1 MKKIALAFILA
12 SLSFQSFACFELKNI
27 KLKNHLLI
35 KGMSVNHR
43 FIFLD
48 EKGNTI
54 SDLGNTNVTDLSG
67 KENRKQVVSFANG
80 FLSLVPDQFPK
91 DGVIRIEFMTLK
103 KEIRIEIDKTKAAA
117 KSLTRSSGGCG
128 GKLEFKTY

>member
-1 MKKIALAFILA
+1 
-12 SLSFQSFACFELKNI
+12 
-27 KLKNHLLI
+27 
-35 KGMSVNHR
+35 MSVNHR

-54 SDLGNTNVTDLSG
+54 SDLGNTNVTDISG

-80 FLSLVPDQFPK
+80 FLSLVPDQLPK
-91 DGVIRIEFMTLK
+91 DGIIRIEFMSLK